1 MGIVRFNRI
10 FSTDAPETGS
20 VAVEA
25 ALALIGADHRI
36 EDVPYDDLQS
46 GPNPL
51 AQVPALRL
59 PTGELMTESL
69 AILIW
74 LADAHPE
81 ARLAPAIDSPARP
94 TFLRWIAFVSA
105 AIYAHYWARD
115 FPARVVTDA
124 RAQAEIKARL
134 EARIASGWGA
144 MEAGIEPGAYLLGDR
159 ISVLDLYV
167 TVVSRWT
174 PREALHQRI
183 APRIGKV
190 VRRVEADP
198 RLAALWAERFP
209 LWAGV
214 NRC

>member
-1 MGIVRFNRI
+1 MARAEGESKRCSPGAKSEPERHFASLGDSSIQPYI
-10 FSTDAPETGS
+10 LYGAPETGS

-74 LADAHPE
+74 LADSHPE

-94 TFLRWIAFVSA
+94 TFLRWMAFVSA

-124 RAQAEIKARL
+124 RAQAEVKTRL
-134 EARIASGWGA
+134 EARIAGGWGV
-144 MEAGIEPGAYLLGDR
+144 MEAGIEPGAYLLR
-159 ISVLDLYV
+159 
-167 TVVSRWT
+167 
-174 PREALHQRI
+174 
-183 APRIGKV
+183 
-190 VRRVEADP
+190 
-198 RLAALWAERFP
+198 
-209 LWAGV
+209 
-214 NRC
+214 